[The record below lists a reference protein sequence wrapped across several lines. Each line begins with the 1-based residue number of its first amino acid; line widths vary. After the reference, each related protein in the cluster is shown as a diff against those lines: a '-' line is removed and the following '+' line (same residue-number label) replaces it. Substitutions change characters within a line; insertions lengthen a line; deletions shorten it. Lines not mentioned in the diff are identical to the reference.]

1 MAVTVR
7 ELVGDKTKPAC
18 ICEDATAAAALR
30 VMIENDF
37 SQLPVVNGEEEFVG
51 MITTDSIARAL
62 NLLDLKI
69 ESLRVSN
76 ALVSTKQYKLES
88 DITEILEGLRDAY
101 AVPVLDNSARVIGI
115 ITNYDTAAYFRSRA
129 EDMMLVEDVETMLKD
144 CIRVDMI
151 AQQGQLED
159 TELSA
164 KISDQLGIK
173 FIDEMTISDF
183 ILLFLHGDRWTRY
196 SSKVDLDRDTCRKM
210 LKVVNDIR
218 NDLFHF
224 RTDISEDR
232 RYGLKYCRDWLNKH
246 QQVIME
252 ALRPAGESIAKVA
265 TLDEIADEKGV
276 STEEL
281 TSKVEEL
288 AESPQVIE
296 ETTSGRS
303 KYEGIATFLQTLPSH
318 IQDVA
323 LGFDEFESIIESEL
337 PRSALEHRSWW
348 ANDSSSHIQSR
359 QWLEVGWRASNVN
372 MSQQRVTFTRI
383 KDREQ
388 KYIVFFSELLTKIR
402 TRGQDLKN
410 VSPSGRSFVQL
421 NEIRSVTDERIA
433 FVGCSFAR
441 QSRFRV
447 EFYIDSLDHF
457 KNSFIFENL
466 KKYKDEI
473 DAAITW
479 NLEWETLEERRAVRI
494 AAYHPGS
501 ITDSRDT
508 LERLSDWAVE
518 YVIQFDRLFLHQ
530 FEDRIMEIEA
540 VAESTTA

>member
-1 MAVTVR
+1 MSVTVK
-7 ELVGDKTKPAC
+7 ELLGDKIKPAC
-18 ICEDATAAAALR
+18 IGEDEMAAAALR
-30 VMIENDF
+30 VMIENDY
-37 SQLPVVNGEEEFVG
+37 SQLPVVNGSEELVG

-62 NLLDLKI
+62 NLLDLKV
-69 ESLRVSN
+69 EALRVSN
-76 ALVSTKQYKLES
+76 ALVNSKQYKLES
-88 DITEILEGLRDAY
+88 DITDVLDGLRDAY
-101 AVPVLDNSARVIGI
+101 SVPVVDNFARVIGI

-129 EDMMLVEDVETMLKD
+129 EDMMLVEDVETTLKD
-144 CIRVDMI
+144 CIRVDLI
-151 AQQGQLED
+151 AQQGQLD
-159 TELSA
+159 DADLTA
-164 KISDQLGIK
+164 RISEQIGNK
-173 FIDEMTISDF
+173 SIDEMTISDF
-183 ILLFLHGDRWTRY
+183 ILLFLHGDRWNRY
-196 SSKVDLDRDTCRKM
+196 SADVDIDRDACRKM
-210 LKVVNDIR
+210 LKVVNEIR

-232 RYGLKYCRDWLNKH
+232 RYGLKYCRDWLNRH
-246 QQVIME
+246 QQAIMD
-252 ALRPAGESIAKVA
+252 ALRPAGDRIAKAA

-276 STEEL
+276 STEVL
-281 TSKVEEL
+281 TSRVEEL

-323 LGFDEFESIIESEL
+323 MGFGEFESIIESEL

-388 KYIVFFSELLTKIR
+388 KYIGFFSELLTKIR
-402 TRGQDLKN
+402 TRGLDLKN
-410 VSPSGRSFVQL
+410 VSPSGRSFIQL
-421 NEIRSVTDERIA
+421 NEIRSVTNERIG

-466 KKYKDEI
+466 KKHKEEI

-501 ITDSRDT
+501 ITDSQDT
-508 LERLSDWAVE
+508 QERLSDWAAE
-518 YVIQFDRLFLHQ
+518 YVIQFDRLFLQ
-530 FEDRIMEIEA
+530 QLEERIIEIEA
-540 VAESTTA
+540 DADSTIA